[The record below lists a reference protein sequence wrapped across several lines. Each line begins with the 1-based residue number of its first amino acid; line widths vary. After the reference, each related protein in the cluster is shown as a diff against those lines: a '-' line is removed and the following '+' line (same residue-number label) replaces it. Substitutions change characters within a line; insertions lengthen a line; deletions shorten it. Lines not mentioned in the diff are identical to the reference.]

1 MPTQL
6 QNRPRIVFD
15 TNMLL
20 AIQQL
25 HIDVFSETKKMF
37 GAKAELLIPKQV
49 FEELRNMT
57 GKGEGIKRAVLIAL
71 EEIERYGVKI
81 VDVDASNADSAI
93 AKMAMEGC
101 FACSNDAVLRK
112 RIKGFAGK
120 VIYLRQRRFLEIG

>member
-49 FEELRNMT
+49 FEELRNID
-57 GKGEGIKRAVLIAL
+57 KGEGVKRAVRIAL
-71 EEIERYGVKI
+71 DEIERCGVKI

-101 FACSNDAVLRK
+101 FAASNDAILRK
-112 RIKGFAGK
+112 RIKSFAGK